1 MILQI
6 FKTIIFT
13 IFTTY
18 STWAACPPL
27 TERQIQD
34 WNQKIYSGNSSAV
47 YNCANKL
54 YHMPREIWGESARA
68 LLLKVATRFLE
79 IDNTL
84 RTGGFIIWEDNSPRD
99 FGELAGNLIELAAW
113 QKDPR
118 FIPFINEHI
127 GTGLLAERGLEL
139 IGEPALET
147 ALTRLN
153 KKHDGWSSQIGAIRV
168 LEAWLKNQQPFLQ
181 NGEKRQ
187 LVKQRLLQVAQR
199 SSDRSKRTAIEALQ
213 YINEPDVVIH
223 LTAISRNELFANS
236 VQARARA
243 ALEFMN
249 RR

>member
-1 MILQI
+1 MVLQI
-6 FKTIIFT
+6 FKAVILAVL
-13 IFTTY
+13 TTH
-18 STWAACPPL
+18 SAWATCPPL
-27 TERQIQD
+27 TEGQIQE
-34 WNQKIYSGNSSAV
+34 WNQKIDSGNSSAV
-47 YNCANKL
+47 YNCANRL
-54 YHMPREIWGESARA
+54 YHMPREVWGESAKA

-84 RTGGFIIWEDNSPRD
+84 KTGGFIIWEDNSPKD
-99 FGELAGNLIELAAW
+99 FGDLAGNLVELVAW

-127 GTGLLAERGLEL
+127 GTGLLAVRGLEL

-147 ALTRLN
+147 ALTRLD
-153 KKHDGWSSQIGAIRV
+153 KKHDGWSSQTGAIKV

-181 NGEKRQ
+181 NGSKRQ
-187 LVKQRLLQVAQR
+187 LVKQHLLQVAQR